1 MVQQG
6 RAPHS
11 DWILEVAEVD
21 KSFAGVHALRGV
33 DFRLR
38 PGEVHALIGENG
50 AGKSTLI
57 KVMTGVY
64 RPDAGRVSLA
74 GEDRAF
80 RNPLEAQA
88 AGISTIYQEVN
99 LVPLMSVAR
108 NLCLGREPRRFGL
121 VDVRAVNRMAR
132 ETLKRYGVDVDVTRP
147 LGSLGLGA
155 QQMVALARAMR
166 IDARVV
172 VMDEPTSSLEPREV
186 ETLFSVIRG
195 LRGQGVAVVYVS
207 HRLDELYEICDR
219 VTVMR
224 DGAVVHTGDMAGLER
239 LKLISL
245 MLGREMSTVRA
256 KGATAFGDGQHGQH
270 GQHGQQGQHGQRGQ
284 LGQRGGDGGRGGHT
298 AGPVLRATGL
308 TVRHKVHGVGL
319 DIHHG
324 EVVGL
329 GGLLG
334 AGRSETAKAITGALA
349 TDGGT
354 VEVDGVPLARRSPAA
369 AIKAG
374 VVMLAEDRKTEGIL
388 PNLSVRENISLA
400 LLPRLARA
408 GVVSAAKQDE
418 IVRFFMERL
427 RIKASSPDQKV
438 SDLSGGN
445 QQKVLLARWLC
456 LGPKVL
462 LLDEPTR
469 GIDVGAKAE
478 VQALIDELAE
488 QGLGVLLISSDLEEL
503 IEGSDRLVV
512 LKDGRA
518 VGHLQGEDITEQT
531 VLDTLASAPPSGE
544 LASGEPPSGELPS
557 EDLASAEPLS
567 AKPPSGEPNGEDP
580 APPPDDNPT
589 QAQGRPTAPAAT
601 KEEPR

>member
-6 RAPHS
+6 RAPRS

-64 RPDAGRVSLA
+64 RPDAGRVRLA

-80 RNPLEAQA
+80 RNPLEAQT

-121 VDVRAVNRMAR
+121 VDVRAVNRIAR

-155 QQMVALARAMR
+155 QQMVALARAVR
-166 IDARVV
+166 TDARVV

-195 LRGQGVAVVYVS
+195 LRSQGIAVVYVS

-219 VTVMR
+219 VTVLR

-256 KGATAFGDGQHGQH
+256 KGATAFGTGQHGEH
-270 GQHGQQGQHGQRGQ
+270 
-284 LGQRGGDGGRGGHT
+284 GGDGGHE
-298 AGPVLRATGL
+298 AAPVLRATGL
-308 TVRHKVHGVGL
+308 TVRHKVHDVGL

-369 AIKAG
+369 AIRAG

-408 GVVSAAKQDE
+408 GVVSGARQDE

-427 RIKASSPDQKV
+427 RIKAAGPDQKV

-456 LGPKVL
+456 LDPKVL

-518 VGHLQGEDITEQT
+518 VGHLRGEEITEQT
-531 VLDTLASAPPSGE
+531 VLDTLAAAP
-544 LASGEPPSGELPS
+544 PS
-557 EDLASAEPLS
+557 EDLR
-567 AKPPSGEPNGEDP
+567 GEDLDGEDLRGEVP
-580 APPPDDNPT
+580 APHPDDHPA
-589 QAQGRPTAPAAT
+589 QAQGRPTAPAVT

>member
-6 RAPHS
+6 RAPRS

-64 RPDAGRVSLA
+64 RPDAGRVRLA

-80 RNPLEAQA
+80 RNPLEAQT

-121 VDVRAVNRMAR
+121 VDVRAVNRIAR

-155 QQMVALARAMR
+155 QQMMALARAVR
-166 IDARVV
+166 TDARVV

-195 LRGQGVAVVYVS
+195 LRSQGIAVVYVS

-219 VTVMR
+219 VTVLR

-256 KGATAFGDGQHGQH
+256 KGATAFGTGQHGEH
-270 GQHGQQGQHGQRGQ
+270 
-284 LGQRGGDGGRGGHT
+284 GGDGGHE
-298 AGPVLRATGL
+298 AAPVLRATGL
-308 TVRHKVHGVGL
+308 TVRHKVHDVCL

-369 AIKAG
+369 AIRAG

-408 GVVSAAKQDE
+408 GVVSGARQDE

-427 RIKASSPDQKV
+427 RIKAAGPDQKV

-456 LGPKVL
+456 LDPKVL

-518 VGHLQGEDITEQT
+518 VGHLRGEEITEQT
-531 VLDTLASAPPSGE
+531 VLDTLAAAP
-544 LASGEPPSGELPS
+544 PS
-557 EDLASAEPLS
+557 EDLR
-567 AKPPSGEPNGEDP
+567 GEDLDGEDLRGEVP
-580 APPPDDNPT
+580 APHPDDHPA
-589 QAQGRPTAPAAT
+589 QAQGRPTAPAVT